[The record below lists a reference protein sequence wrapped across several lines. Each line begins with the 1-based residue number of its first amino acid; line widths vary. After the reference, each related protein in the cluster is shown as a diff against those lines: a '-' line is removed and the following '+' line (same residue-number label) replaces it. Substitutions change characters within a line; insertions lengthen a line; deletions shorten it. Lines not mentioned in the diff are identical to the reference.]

1 MKYVRTVK
9 KDPDPGDMPERGL
22 ICAFAACKDSDFPS
36 DRRFAAECAAELKRR
51 GLTEPLATTPEAAA
65 C

>member
-1 MKYVRTVK
+1 MKHVRTVK
-9 KDPDPGDMPERGL
+9 RDPDPAEMPERGL

-51 GLTEPLATTPEAAA
+51 GLAEPLSTPEPAA